1 MSLHIAKEM
10 GGQDLVLCCQDD
22 DAMKASSFEK
32 FPALQCYLEEYIKG
46 DQNQLWVWDPDTFYL
61 KNVATGM
68 YLNVYHRKLM
78 MGKYDI
84 GTVNWDAVAK
94 DYPWWPQ
101 WFEFCPFERVLESEM
116 DGEPVYAAVQPTIKI
131 RNDMHIMSFTE
142 KDTQEVLDRGIFK
155 VEYEFRNW

>member
-1 MSLHIAKEM
+1 VEYEIEILNCNENPVKWAEPAKPKKVGMQGHRQMSLHIAKEM

-22 DAMKASSFEK
+22 DAMKASNFEK

-116 DGEPVYAAVQPTIKI
+116 DGEPVYAAV
-131 RNDMHIMSFTE
+131 
-142 KDTQEVLDRGIFK
+142 
-155 VEYEFRNW
+155 